1 MSTRRMTLTAM
12 LTAMLCLLGPLTL
25 PLGPVP
31 LSLTT
36 ALLMLMGLLLGG
48 GKATLCCA
56 VYLLMG
62 LVGLPVFSG
71 FSGGAG
77 ALLGPTGG
85 FLLGYLPMTAL
96 CGFVCAA
103 GEPARPAG
111 GAPCGHGAA
120 VSHRHRMVLLAVRD
134 GGVRG
139 PGGVRAALPA
149 GGCGQNHRRPYRRKR
164 RQDPAEKGGSSLIN
178 PSVSLTAA
186 SSPMKGSLSY

>member
-96 CGFVCAA
+96 CGFVCARQ
-103 GEPARPAG
+103 EHRLVQL
-111 GAPCGHGAA
+111 GA
-120 VSHRHRMVLLAVRD
+120 LLA
-134 GGVRG
+134 GTALLYLIGTAWYCWQSG
-139 PGGVRAALPA
+139 AEASAALAVCVLPFLPGDAVKIIAVLTGGNAVKTRLRKA
-149 GGCGQNHRRPYRRKR
+149 G
-164 RQDPAEKGGSSLIN
+164 L
-178 PSVSLTAA
+178 V
-186 SSPMKGSLSY
+186 